1 MALHL
6 PIEVNQSYD
15 VFIEKDI
22 LHHPEKLIPQLK
34 IAGRPLIISDTQVAP
49 LYTKNIQSALAAELL
64 LMPNGETHKT
74 RETKAQIEDQMQANG
89 YGRDTTIIA
98 VGGGVVTD
106 MAGFIA
112 ATYCRGI
119 PVIYIPTTL
128 LAMVDAAVGGKTGV
142 NTPLGKN
149 LIGAFKQPTQV
160 IIDPDTLQTLKPTEM
175 TNGLIEAI
183 KHGLI
188 RNPDLYQKTTS
199 HADDI
204 IHHRHDKME
213 QLIFDSI
220 DVKREIVI
228 KDTFEIGLRQVLNLG
243 HTVGHALEQAHQ
255 YQLPHGHAVAHGIII
270 EAHVAKL
277 MGHLSSADFNTIKQD
292 IQSLPL
298 QPLNCSILCI
308 DDLIHSMRLDKKAMQ
323 QQIFCVLL
331 NSIGQVI
338 NKDNQY
344 SFPVDPAIMKTA
356 LTNYLNIETPSC

>member
-6 PIEVNQSYD
+6 PIEVNERYE
-15 VFIEKDI
+15 VIIENQ
-22 LHHPEKLIPQLK
+22 LLQHPERLVQQLK
-34 IAGRPLIISDTQVAP
+34 ISDRPLIISDTQVAP
-49 LYTKNIQSALAAELL
+49 LYTKNIQTTLSAEVLL
-64 LMPNGETHKT
+64 LPAGETHKT
-74 RETKAQIEDQMQANG
+74 REAKAQIEDQMQANG

-106 MAGFIA
+106 VAGFIA
-112 ATYCRGI
+112 ATYCRGV

-160 IIDPDTLQTLKPTEM
+160 IIDPVTLQTLTPTQM

-188 RNPDLYQKTTS
+188 RKPDLYQKTIT

-204 IHHRHDKME
+204 IHHRYDKME
-213 QLIFDSI
+213 QLIYDSI

-228 KDTFEIGLRQVLNLG
+228 KDTFETGLRQVLNLG

-270 EAHVAKL
+270 EAHVAEL
-277 MGHLSSADFNTIKQD
+277 MGYLSSADFNTMKQD
-292 IQSLPL
+292 ILSLPL
-298 QPLNCSILCI
+298 QPLNSSILCI
-308 DDLIHSMRLDKKAMQ
+308 DDLIHSMRLDKKSLQ

-331 NSIGQVI
+331 NSTGQVV
-338 NKDNQY
+338 NQDNQF